1 MNSTHQIYCQVWF
14 DSFNSLLTLIF
25 FLVLKRVED
34 LEENRVK
41 KHRSFE
47 MRHMNWRQRL
57 KRFFSR
63 KDLSFEEDV
72 DDQKDDTQG
81 VKMSKEEME
90 KVEKEV
96 ESAKIDSTAFNIIT
110 DQIAI
115 LSSGFESEKD
125 RKKRIKKEQKEQ
137 KKLEKEVLITCI

>member
-1 MNSTHQIYCQVWF
+1 
-14 DSFNSLLTLIF
+14 
-25 FLVLKRVED
+25 
-34 LEENRVK
+34 
-41 KHRSFE
+41 

-90 KVEKEV
+90 KVEK
-96 ESAKIDSTAFNIIT
+96 
-110 DQIAI
+110 
-115 LSSGFESEKD
+115 
-125 RKKRIKKEQKEQ
+125 
-137 KKLEKEVLITCI
+137 